1 MKQEEHDVIRSGGK
15 VLGHGGRKAWIA
27 IGEEVF
33 LGGVDGL
40 SEGVQEK
47 EQEEDDGACEVDV
60 LLGDKHTQQE
70 GLKQNYRDRC

>member
-40 SEGVQEK
+40 SEGV
-47 EQEEDDGACEVDV
+47 
-60 LLGDKHTQQE
+60 
-70 GLKQNYRDRC
+70 

>member
-33 LGGVDGL
+33 FRRCRWPIRGSIGKGVGGRRWSL
-40 SEGVQEK
+40 
-47 EQEEDDGACEVDV
+47 
-60 LLGDKHTQQE
+60 
-70 GLKQNYRDRC
+70 